1 MTMKVKTVS
10 DRDDNWLLSRLD
22 YIWTKHFED
31 IPQTNRVFIRFGR
44 FARFRLGSIKFD
56 KKTKDTIITMTGL
69 FKNPAIPQAV
79 VDHTI
84 AHELV
89 HYTHGFSSPNSRL
102 FKYPHEGGVV
112 RKEMSSR
119 GMEYLFYG
127 YKAWIKSHRKSLMRR
142 YGQV

>member
-1 MTMKVKTVS
+1 MISKTKSTIVRT
-10 DRDDNWLLSRLD
+10 DQWLISRLD

-102 FKYPHEGGVV
+102 FKYPHVGGVV
-112 RKEMSSR
+112 RKEMSQR
-119 GMEYLFYG
+119 GMEHLYES
-127 YKAWIKSHRKSLMRR
+127 YKKWIKYYRQHLRKIN
-142 YGQV
+142 GW